1 MTPLPALEI
10 VSLMNRYERPLVRY
24 AQSIVGELDA
34 ARDVVQDT
42 FIKYVRAAAGE
53 ASAGAA
59 AGDESEDARHVE
71 SWLFTV
77 TRNGALDHLRKHSR
91 IIPMPLPD
99 DRRSEGASPDEELAN
114 RESAEW
120 LLRLLDALTPN
131 QREVIRLKFQNDLSY
146 KEIADVTGLSATNV
160 GFLLHVGLKKLR
172 ELLHEA
178 PLDSVPFRIRTA
190 L

>member
-42 FIKYVRAAAGE
+42 FIKYVRGAVGE
-53 ASAGAA
+53 PSAGAA
-59 AGDESEDARHVE
+59 GDGSEDARHVE

-99 DRRSEGASPDEELAN
+99 DRQSEGASPDEEMSN

>member
-1 MTPLPALEI
+1 MTLPALEI
-10 VSLMNRYERPLVRY
+10 TALMNRYERPLVRY
-24 AQSIVGELDA
+24 SQSIVGELDA

-42 FIKYVRAAAGE
+42 FIKYVR
-53 ASAGAA
+53 SATGPEIS
-59 AGDESEDARHVE
+59 GIDDDSARHVE

-77 TRNGALDHLRKHSR
+77 ARNGSLDHLRKFSR
-91 IIPMPLPD
+91 IIPMPLLD
-99 DRRSEGASPDEELAN
+99 DRRCEGPSPDQELAN
-114 RESAEW
+114 REAAAW
-120 LLRLLDALTPN
+120 LLRLLDELTPN

-172 ELLHEA
+172 ELLREA
-178 PLDSVPFRIRTA
+178 PMDSIPVRIRTT

>member
-1 MTPLPALEI
+1 MTLPALDI
-10 VSLMNRYERPLVRY
+10 TALMNRYERPLVRY
-24 AQSIVGELDA
+24 SQSIVGELDA
-34 ARDVVQDT
+34 ARDVVQET
-42 FIKYVRAAAGE
+42 FIKYVRSATGGQSSDLEGE
-53 ASAGAA
+53 A
-59 AGDESEDARHVE
+59 ARHVE

-77 TRNGALDHLRKHSR
+77 ARNASLDHLRKFSR
-91 IIPMPLPD
+91 IISMPLPD
-99 DRRSEGASPDEELAN
+99 DRRSDAPSPDQELAN
-114 RESAEW
+114 REAAEW

-172 ELLHEA
+172 ELLREA
-178 PLDSVPFRIRTA
+178 PLDSLPIQIRAA